1 MNFGV
6 HNQRTTLAQIGTN
19 IEFAIALLTQGKLV
33 AIPTDTVYGLAGN
46 ALNESAVDKIYRV
59 KERPKDKALIAM
71 TSSLKK
77 ASLFLHSIPMD
88 ARKLAEKYW
97 PGALTLVLD
106 SNNNIPKSMIA
117 SGDTVGVRVPNHE
130 MTIEILKTID
140 FPLAVT
146 SANKSGLSSPVTA
159 KEVNEQIGDQID
171 YILDGGKSPLGFE
184 STIVGF
190 NDENHVILRSG
201 AISNE
206 DISAALKID

>member
-1 MNFGV
+1 
-6 HNQRTTLAQIGTN
+6 LAQIGTN

-46 ALNESAVDKIYRV
+46 ALNENTINKIFEV
-59 KERPKDKALIAM
+59 KDRPRDKALIAM
-71 TSSLKK
+71 THSLKK

-88 ARKLAEKYW
+88 GHDLAEAFW

-106 SNNNIPKSMIA
+106 ANSNIPKSMI
-117 SGDTVGVRVPNHE
+117 SGGNTVGVRVPNHE
-130 MTIEILKTID
+130 MTLELLKNLD

-146 SANKSGLSSPVTA
+146 SANKSGLPSPVTA
-159 KEVNEQIGDQID
+159 KEVNEQIGDRID

-190 NDENHVILRSG
+190 KDEKPVILRSG
-201 AISNE
+201 AIPETEINRV
-206 DISAALKID
+206 LNID